1 MCAVYLDH
9 VESGDTGAFCSA
21 AELSDDLMY
30 LIAAEPPR
38 WRKVLVERG
47 ICRSNGFP
55 AASFGGYAGIDV
67 SQSGAAG

>member
-9 VESGDTGAFCSA
+9 VESGGAGAFCSA

-38 WRKVLVERG
+38 WCKVLVERG
-47 ICRSNGFP
+47 ICRPDGFP
-55 AASFGGYAGIDV
+55 AAGLSGDTGIDV
-67 SQSGAAG
+67 SQS